1 MSKEAFLSAIEEA
14 IVRMRKASSEV
25 VLVHHD
31 DADGLASAS
40 VLHVALSR
48 AGFSVRRIPLERV
61 HPLIVARIHE
71 LFPSTILYVDLGG
84 MAAPMISKVNRG
96 QRFTVILDH
105 HHPGK
110 STDPEVLNI
119 STESF
124 GLSGEMDI
132 SAATA
137 AYFFALVLDEKNR
150 DLAYLSVVGGVGD
163 AHDRGGCL
171 VGENRQALMDAV
183 SQGQVHIEEEDDR
196 EHYALTR
203 FRDSLPMAVF
213 AKQLTTLGAAG
224 FNLGGPDLGVRM
236 CIEGPFQEAQ
246 QKFEELNQLKMNI
259 YDKAL
264 AQLKQE
270 GFRVSKHT
278 QWFMVGDDFAPMGV
292 KTIGDFCRYVRNEDF
307 ADPDKYV
314 VGFQNMPTEIP
325 GLGVFDWSLVK
336 VSMRVP
342 SPLEK
347 KIVVDHL
354 MPGLAYLVPEAA
366 KKVDGSIDAC
376 HDYAAATLI
385 EVGREDELIAAMD
398 KLVEAK

>member
-1 MSKEAFLSAIEEA
+1 M
-14 IVRMRKASSEV
+14 
-25 VLVHHD
+25 
-31 DADGLASAS
+31 G
-40 VLHVALSR
+40 
-48 AGFSVRRIPLERV
+48 VRRIPLERV
-61 HPLIVARIHE
+61 HPPIVARIHE

-137 AYFFALVLDEKNR
+137 AYLFALVLDEKNR
-150 DLAYLSVVGGVGD
+150 DLAYLGVVGGVGD
-163 AHDRGGCL
+163 AHDRGGRL
-171 VGENRQALMDAV
+171 VGENRQALVDSV
-183 SQGQVHIEEEDDR
+183 SQGQVHIEEDGR

-203 FRDSLPMAVF
+203 FRDSLPTAVF
-213 AKQLTTLGAAG
+213 ATQLTTLGAAG

-270 GFRVSKHT
+270 GFHVSKHT

-292 KTIGDFCRYVRNEDF
+292 KTIGDFCRYARNEDLP
-307 ADPDKYV
+307 DPDKYV

-347 KIVVDHL
+347 KIVVDHT

-376 HDYAAATLI
+376 HDSAAATLI